1 MTLEDPEMIEP
12 LPGAAA
18 TAAPPVQTRRYDFAP
33 NCIWTFTVPGHEA
46 LNPRLLALIDE
57 ERRLSPAGRDCA
69 GRDMWQSSRSVA
81 DEPPVRELFRSIF
94 GVAAEVADFLR
105 WDVRGRQPVCEVCWA
120 NVHPPGSYHTRH
132 IHPATVQLSGV
143 YYIQAPKGCGDIV
156 FHDLARFLG
165 LWAAAPAIAEP
176 TLHNLSR
183 FAVEPQPGLCVL
195 FPAYVMHEVE
205 TNRSDGE
212 RVGIAFNVNFE

>member
-1 MTLEDPEMIEP
+1 MLDPHPEAAP
-12 LPGAAA
+12 AAA
-18 TAAPPVQTRRYDFAP
+18 EPAPVPAQRHDFAP
-33 NCIWTFTVPGHEA
+33 NCIWTFTVPGHAA
-46 LNPRLLALIDE
+46 LNPRLLALIE
-57 ERRLSPAGRDCA
+57 AERRLSPLSRDCA

-81 DEPPVRELFRSIF
+81 GEPPVCELFQSIF
-94 GVAAEVADFLR
+94 RVAADVAGFLR
-105 WDVRGRQPVCEVCWA
+105 WDVRGRRPVCEVCWA

-143 YYIQAPKGCGDIV
+143 YYVQAPAGCGDIV

-165 LWAAAPAIAEP
+165 LWAAAPATAEP
-176 TLHNLSR
+176 TLYNRPS
-183 FAVEPQPGLCVL
+183 FAVAPQAGLGVL

-205 TNRSDGE
+205 TNRSDGD